1 MSGQDS
7 MISIQHLS
15 KRFGDNEVLKDVNIE
30 IAKGEVVV
38 VLGPSGSGKSTM
50 LRCINLLEKP
60 TGGHIFIEG
69 NEITDPKTD
78 VNKLREHVGMV
89 FQQFNLF
96 PQLTALKNVM
106 LAQRKVLKRSKEEA
120 ERIAQ
125 FELDRVGLGDRAD
138 YFPAQLSGGQ
148 QQRVAIARALAM
160 EPHVMLFDEATSALD
175 PELVRGVLD
184 VMRSLAEEGM
194 TMVVVTHE
202 MAFARTVS
210 DRVVFMD
217 KGVVLEDAAP
227 AELFGNPKHQRTR
240 EFLSRYLEDK

>member
-15 KRFGDNEVLKDVNIE
+15 KCFGDNEVLKDVNIE

-69 NEITDPKTD
+69 KEITDPKTD

-125 FELDRVGLGDRAD
+125 FELDRVGLGDRAE
-138 YFPAQLSGGQ
+138 LSGGQ

-202 MAFARTVS
+202 MQFAKDVA
-210 DRVVFMD
+210 DRVIFMEG
-217 KGVVLEDAAP
+217 GVVVEEGTPD
-227 AELFGNPKHQRTR
+227 EVFNHPKHERTKN
-240 EFLSRYLEDK
+240 FLGHIQ